1 MLATNLSVTADG
13 DMAPLVQ
20 VALAVDPGLTCN
32 RRTVSLEHLFTTAY
46 RESFDPVGVV
56 VPKLGESNLM
66 GPKKSVEVKFSDLKK
81 YLSNILWFPFLCCF
95 LNSWMSNS
103 SE

>member
-56 VPKLGESNLM
+56 VPKLGKPNLL
-66 GPKKSVEVKFSDLKK
+66 GPKKSVEVKFSDLNNGG
-81 YLSNILWFPFLCCF
+81 SQIFFGFPFYVA
-95 LNSWMSNS
+95 S
-103 SE
+103 